1 VRRGRVLAAGAVA
14 AGGLV
19 VVAGIPSPSWAR
31 AASQAIVTVAG
42 GGGSTA
48 LPAGQGGTTLS
59 LGSPVS
65 AATDPNGNVLIADPG
80 NNVIEA
86 VAGKTGSFYGQAMQA
101 GHIYTVVGDGSP
113 GYSGDAIAQPLTQD
127 ELSAPNGVAI
137 DPAGDVVITD
147 TGNNAV
153 RFIPASSGTFF
164 GQIMTA
170 GQIFTIAGGG
180 SPGQI
185 ADGGQ
190 ATSAGMNAP
199 DGVAFDPAGDVVVAD
214 TNNDV
219 VRLIPR
225 SIHPAFGRP
234 VLTDRIYTLAGDTT
248 FGFAGNGGPGRNAE
262 LGLQPFAGVAVDPS
276 GNVAVADGGNS
287 VIWLVSA
294 STGVIRTIVGNG
306 NPGFTGDKRPA
317 ASATIDGPQGVAY
330 DAAGDLF
337 VSDSNNN
344 MIRLVP
350 ASSGSYDGKKV
361 KAGDIYGV
369 VGSGTAGYSG
379 DGGPPGASQ
388 LNAPAGVAVTATGHL
403 VIADNGND
411 VVRETVPPVPRVAAV
426 HPSSGPTSGG
436 NRVTIKGSDLS
447 GATAVYF
454 GSRPTANILRN
465 SARKVVVVAPP
476 GAPGPVVITVV
487 TPAGTSV
494 AGPGDLYA
502 YSAAAVPHHRR

>member
-1 VRRGRVLAAGAVA
+1 MVAAWTVV
-14 AGGLV
+14 AGGLAAA
-19 VVAGIPSPSWAR
+19 VAMPAPSWAR
-31 AASQAIVTVAG
+31 AATQAIVTVAG

-48 LPAGQGGTTLS
+48 LPAGQASTTLS

-65 AATDPNGNVLIADPG
+65 AASDPSGNVLIADPG

-86 VAGKTGSFYGQAMQA
+86 VAGSTGSFYGQPMQA
-101 GHIYTVVGDGSP
+101 GHIYTVVGDGTA
-113 GYSGDAIAQPLTQD
+113 GYSGDAIAQPLTSD
-127 ELSAPNGVAI
+127 ELSGPNGVAV
-137 DPAGDVVITD
+137 DAAGDVVITD
-147 TGNNAV
+147 TMNNAV
-153 RFIPASSGTFF
+153 RFIPAGSGVYF
-164 GQIMTA
+164 GQTMTA

-180 SPGQI
+180 SPGQL

-225 SIHPAFGRP
+225 SNHTAFGRP
-234 VLTDRIYTLAGDTT
+234 VLTDRIYTLAGDTNV
-248 FGFAGNGGPGRNAE
+248 GFAGNGGPGRNAE

-276 GNVAVADGGNS
+276 GNVAIADGGNS

-294 STGVIRTIVGNG
+294 GTGIIRTIVGNG
-306 NPGFTGDKRPA
+306 NPGFTGDKHPA
-317 ASATIDGPQGVAY
+317 SSATIDGPQGVAY

-350 ASSGSYDGKKV
+350 AATGSYDGKKV
-361 KAGDIYGV
+361 KGGDIYGI
-369 VGSGTAGYSG
+369 VGTGTAGYSG
-379 DGGPPGASQ
+379 DGGPPRASQ
-388 LNAPAGVAVTATGHL
+388 LNAPAGIAVSASGHL
-403 VIADNGND
+403 VVADNGND
-411 VVRETVPPVPRVAAV
+411 VIRETVPPVPRVAAV

-436 NRVTIKGSDLS
+436 HRVTIKGSDLS

-454 GSRPTANILRN
+454 GSRPAASIVGN
-465 SARKVVVVAPP
+465 SAKKVVVVSPA
-476 GAPGPVVITVV
+476 GAAGPVVITVV

-494 AGPGDLYA
+494 AGPGDLYT
-502 YSAAAVPHHRR
+502 YTAAAAPHRKR